1 MGFRSGEYGGRYTS
15 LIPLP
20 NTLAIKPHSK
30 CWYIPFIT
38 HLVHTRDVMN
48 LAIVENKDTIRG
60 RVGVHDGKQSMQE
73 LEELLSIVATNLDM
87 TVNDAARGNGW

>member
-1 MGFRSGEYGGRYTS
+1 
-15 LIPLP
+15 
-20 NTLAIKPHSK
+20 
-30 CWYIPFIT
+30 
-38 HLVHTRDVMN
+38 MN

-60 RVGVHDGKQSMQE
+60 RVGVHDSKQSMQE